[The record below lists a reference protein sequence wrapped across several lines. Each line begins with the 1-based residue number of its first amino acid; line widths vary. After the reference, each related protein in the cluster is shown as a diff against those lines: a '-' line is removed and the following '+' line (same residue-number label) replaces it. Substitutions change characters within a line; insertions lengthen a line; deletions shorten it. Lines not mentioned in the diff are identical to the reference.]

1 MFFRREG
8 NKTKYSADIIRLFP
22 PHKMYIE
29 PFVGTGGIFFN
40 KPLAK
45 FNILNDNSKFIYD
58 LFVILKDRE
67 KLENMIKEIEFTPQY
82 LDYIKDHVDEPLK
95 SILIFN
101 YGFFGQENCQQLGA
115 TNYKAHTLKEID
127 RLKDILLQKLQNTNI
142 VNMGYDAFL
151 NSISNDKLANPKS
164 ETFIYCDPP
173 YSISKGALKDNKG
186 WDGLNDLEK
195 LINACVEFGCNFAIS
210 EYNDEP
216 VVNLF
221 KKYNLNIHTVSKSK
235 VSNKK
240 KVKYEI
246 LATNYEPYYTNGFF
260 NMMGDDGEKS

>member
-58 LFVILKDRE
+58 LFAILKDKE

-82 LDYIKDHVDEPLK
+82 LDYIKDKVEEPIKTILLGEYSFMGSPTASTPDLGRHFNKKTLLEKIRVLK
-95 SILIFN
+95 SHMLLYLEESQI
-101 YGFFGQENCQQLGA
+101 
-115 TNYKAHTLKEID
+115 TNKDFID
-127 RLKDILLQKLQNTNI
+127 
-142 VNMGYDAFL
+142 FL
-151 NSISNDKLANPKS
+151 NSISIRHFVNTK
-164 ETFIYCDPP
+164 ECFIYCDPP
-173 YSISKGALKDNKG
+173 YSISKGSLKDNKS

-221 KKYNLNIHTVSKSK
+221 NKYNLNIHTISKSK
-235 VSNKK
+235 FNKTTN
-240 KVKYEI
+240 KYEI
-246 LATNYEPYYTNGFF
+246 LATNYEPYYTNGFL
-260 NMMGDDGEKS
+260 NLMGDDA